1 MAVLISILALV
12 ATFYQLYLQRSHNE
26 KSLKPLPQIVLGDFK
41 KQLFVHLKNHG
52 VGPLTIEKLIF
63 EKDSKEFFIIK
74 DCLNL
79 DPKSYMHDVQ
89 ANDALRQVILPAG
102 TLEIFAMSFAD
113 SVSEEEIN
121 TVRKELASITLK
133 VKGRDIYNKKVSI
146 ERKLSWFYRYLY
158 RD

>member
-26 KSLKPLPQIVLGDFK
+26 KSLKPLPQIVLGDYK

-52 VGPLTIEKLIF
+52 VGPLIVEKLIF
-63 EKDSKEFFIIK
+63 EKDSKEFVTLK
-74 DCLNL
+74 DCLDL

-89 ANDALRQVILPAG
+89 ANDVLRQVILPAG

-113 SVSEEEIN
+113 SASEEEIN
-121 TVRKELASITLK
+121 TVRKELASITLNA
-133 VKGRDIYNKKVSI
+133 KGRDIYNNSI
-146 ERKLSWFYRYLY
+146 VVDRSFKWFVRHIS
-158 RD
+158 

>member
-26 KSLKPLPQIVLGDFK
+26 KSLKPLPQIVLDDYK

-63 EKDSKEFFIIK
+63 EKDSKEFFTLK

-89 ANDALRQVILPAG
+89 ANDPLRQVILPAG

-121 TVRKELASITLK
+121 AVRKELASITLN
-133 VKGRDIYNKKVSI
+133 VKGRDIYNNSI
-146 ERKLSWFYRYLY
+146 VVERSFKWFVRHIS
-158 RD
+158 